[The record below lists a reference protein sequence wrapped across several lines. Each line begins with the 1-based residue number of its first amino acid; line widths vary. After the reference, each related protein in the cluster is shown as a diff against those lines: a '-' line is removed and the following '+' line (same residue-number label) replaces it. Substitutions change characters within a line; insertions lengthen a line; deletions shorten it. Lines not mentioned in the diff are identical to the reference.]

1 MNKDNSFQK
10 GNNNN
15 YNNKINNEQSKKD
28 ENYLSTRK
36 IFKIIHMNK
45 PKNKDIINQSKS
57 KTKNKKSNTKKIKK
71 IWE

>member
-1 MNKDNSFQK
+1 
-10 GNNNN
+10 
-15 YNNKINNEQSKKD
+15 
-28 ENYLSTRK
+28 
-36 IFKIIHMNK
+36 MNK